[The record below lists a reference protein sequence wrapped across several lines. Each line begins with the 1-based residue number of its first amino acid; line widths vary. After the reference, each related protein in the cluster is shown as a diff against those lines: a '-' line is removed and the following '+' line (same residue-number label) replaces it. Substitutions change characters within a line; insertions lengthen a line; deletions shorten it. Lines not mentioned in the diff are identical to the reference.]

1 LTKVKLTSHIGPMAR
16 PSVKQQIINAGLAE
30 LHAQGY
36 AACSV
41 EDITKAAG
49 VPKGSFYNHFASKED
64 FAVEAVRRYFEIS
77 GWPTSFQ
84 AASAVARLRAGF
96 TALYDGARG
105 REYSRGCMWGNLAN
119 EVADHSAAIR
129 VELAEG
135 LDAWS
140 AIVTELVAQ
149 AQRTG
154 EISSA
159 GDPAQLGRFIVNAW
173 EGALLRSRVVRTG
186 EPIDD
191 FFEMIFGS
199 LLG

>member
-1 LTKVKLTSHIGPMAR
+1 MAR